1 MLFVILTVNT
11 GKKGSTSIALAY
23 AGLAGAFTNTLFVMS
38 GIFILY
44 RDAYANALGIAGD
57 TVIDVIMGV
66 VSFNGI
72 VEAVVA
78 AILVSGIGMAL
89 SHVRPIKGMKD

>member
-1 MLFVILTVNT
+1 
-11 GKKGSTSIALAY
+11 
-23 AGLAGAFTNTLFVMS
+23 MS